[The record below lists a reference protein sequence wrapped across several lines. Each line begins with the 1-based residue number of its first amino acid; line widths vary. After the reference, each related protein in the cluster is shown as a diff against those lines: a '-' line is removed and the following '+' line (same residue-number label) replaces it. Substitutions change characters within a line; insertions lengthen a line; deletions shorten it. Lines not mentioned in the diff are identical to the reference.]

1 MVLWKVN
8 FKKKIVYVCIEK
20 FIILKYLVVGIKL
33 VLLYIC

>member
-8 FKKKIVYVCIEK
+8 LKKIVYVCIEK
-20 FIILKYLVVGIKL
+20 FIIVKYLVVGIKL